1 MTLKLNMSSTLRSF
15 IFIAVYFSSLTQA
28 ALPGG
33 LVSQHG
39 VTGFVNVAP
48 PLPAYDL
55 ASAGHSFG
63 PINKSPHQ
71 FDDGVH
77 DFASAPRPD
86 EDHIPHYPFKL
97 NNNYHVSKEADWPN
111 SFESKEVLDAD
122 ALPPSRKLLS
132 HHHKAHH
139 RKAPP
144 NDPFGPISKSPEQ
157 FDKAV
162 HDLESAPPTKDKD
175 TPRYPYFNLNNNYHV
190 SKEGGLPESS
200 ESKKALDANTSPPGR
215 KLLSEAPTGTP
226 DHPIHVPFYAK
237 PGLSPT
243 IFRPFHKMPLKE
255 SFPGRPVMKQ
265 VAIEQGTALLEGKR
279 KPISAD
285 NLKSWTTGN
294 QGYLRLK
301 PQEQKEIRDWIT
313 EQYYTLYPNPLF
325 RSKVITYNWCLQKST
340 GKRLVWWGD
349 SIINAGNLVEHEF
362 IDVIEIGD
370 TFRFSDKRG
379 DYQVLA
385 QQSKDISKHLSKILE
400 FDGEG
405 KPRKHAL
412 AIPELIKILD
422 QNDVSMY
429 KARMGQLM
437 NFNLRKFALK
447 PRPTQERILQ
457 NLYLFVGNPRE
468 VAIAKATKALKKN
481 PESFKQLLTPV
492 RAVAGQDHY
501 ERIEGALNSLAKA
514 ADYREFGTEE
524 SLGRGKTAGENSSSS
539 TDGNL
544 LASMST
550 APRTRRSAGS
560 TATRTRP
567 TRTSTKTTTTTAAK
581 TDTKQRI
588 QLKGSTA
595 VISDYFH
602 YAINCIL
609 YQRAIYEQADFKTVK
624 KFGLQMMVVE
634 DENIADYLK
643 KIVDQVRV
651 WLMEGKISRLVLVI
665 QQKDDGETIERWEFA
680 VKVEE
685 ELSPVVEENSSP
697 NPISATT
704 KPTSESTVD
713 IEDPKPTKPRT
724 LAQVQSDI
732 QKIIRQIIATVSF
745 LPIPDTDRTFKVLA
759 YTHSVGEDEATEW
772 NDSDAFDI
780 SQGAER
786 VKLKSFST
794 GLHQV
799 DTALHK

>member
-1 MTLKLNMSSTLRSF
+1 
-15 IFIAVYFSSLTQA
+15 
-28 ALPGG
+28 
-33 LVSQHG
+33 
-39 VTGFVNVAP
+39 
-48 PLPAYDL
+48 
-55 ASAGHSFG
+55 
-63 PINKSPHQ
+63 
-71 FDDGVH
+71 
-77 DFASAPRPD
+77 
-86 EDHIPHYPFKL
+86 
-97 NNNYHVSKEADWPN
+97 
-111 SFESKEVLDAD
+111 
-122 ALPPSRKLLS
+122 
-132 HHHKAHH
+132 
-139 RKAPP
+139 
-144 NDPFGPISKSPEQ
+144 
-157 FDKAV
+157 
-162 HDLESAPPTKDKD
+162 
-175 TPRYPYFNLNNNYHV
+175 
-190 SKEGGLPESS
+190 
-200 ESKKALDANTSPPGR
+200 
-215 KLLSEAPTGTP
+215 
-226 DHPIHVPFYAK
+226 
-237 PGLSPT
+237 
-243 IFRPFHKMPLKE
+243 
-255 SFPGRPVMKQ
+255 
-265 VAIEQGTALLEGKR
+265 
-279 KPISAD
+279 
-285 NLKSWTTGN
+285 
-294 QGYLRLK
+294 
-301 PQEQKEIRDWIT
+301 
-313 EQYYTLYPNPLF
+313 
-325 RSKVITYNWCLQKST
+325 
-340 GKRLVWWGD
+340 
-349 SIINAGNLVEHEF
+349 
-362 IDVIEIGD
+362 
-370 TFRFSDKRG
+370 
-379 DYQVLA
+379 
-385 QQSKDISKHLSKILE
+385 
-400 FDGEG
+400 
-405 KPRKHAL
+405 
-412 AIPELIKILD
+412 
-422 QNDVSMY
+422 MY

-643 KIVDQVRV
+643 KIVDQSNADVFSSERRKMICSV
-651 WLMEGKISRLVLVI
+651 VNGRKISRLVLVI

-724 LAQVQSDI
+724 LAQVQN
-732 QKIIRQIIATVSF
+732 
-745 LPIPDTDRTFKVLA
+745 TDRTFKVLA

-794 GLHQV
+794 GYI
-799 DTALHK
+799 K